1 MTWWAD
7 GPRGPGHRKPAAR
20 GSGARRAFGA
30 TWWGKAWVEALENR
44 ARLDPNRLPRGRG
57 YARSGAVLDI
67 EPLPG
72 QVRATVQGS
81 RRRPYDVVVRVREF
95 DGVEWDRVL
104 DAVVAEVGR
113 AAALLDGELVPEVQG
128 DVARAGL
135 DLLPGP
141 GELGPRCSCPDAAD
155 PCKHAAAVC
164 YLVADLLDADP
175 FALLLLRGRDR
186 DSVLAGLRARRGASG
201 SGEPIAAPADPGVP
215 AREVFATAS
224 RPPLPRPPLP
234 PRRPGRPA
242 TLAVDPPA
250 GSGVTVPDLLA
261 LAQDAATRAW
271 ELASGSGDGGLALT
285 ADEDLARRAA
295 AALGTPAL
303 DMLARRTGRAPR
315 DLARQALA
323 WRAGG
328 STALAV
334 LEHSWPARAEELAD
348 GRAALADGGPVR
360 IRGNAVTSG
369 SAQLRLGRD
378 GQWYRLDKVRG
389 TWELR
394 RPPATRPEDLMS
406 GD

>member
-7 GPRGPGHRKPAAR
+7 GPTGPGHRKPAAQ
-20 GSGARRAFGA
+20 GTGARRAFGA
-30 TWWGKAWVEALENR
+30 TWWGRAWIEALETR

-57 YARSGAVLDI
+57 YARSGAVL
-67 EPLPG
+67 EMEALPG
-72 QVRATVQGS
+72 QLRASVQGS

-95 DGVEWDRVL
+95 DAAEWDRVL
-104 DAVVAEVGR
+104 DAVAAEVGR
-113 AAALLDGELVPEVQG
+113 TAALLDGELEPAVLD

-141 GELGPRCSCPDAAD
+141 GELGPRCSCPDDAD

-164 YLVADLLDADP
+164 YLVADLLDVDP

-186 DSVLAGLRARRGASG
+186 DAVLAGLRARRGGNG
-201 SGEPIAAPADPGVP
+201 SGEPTAEPVDEGLP
-215 AREVFATAS
+215 ARDAFATTA

-242 TLAVDPPA
+242 TWAVDPPA
-250 GSGVTVPDLLA
+250 GSGVTLSDLQA

-271 ELASGSGDGGLALT
+271 ELATGAGDGGLTLT
-285 ADEDLARRAA
+285 KDEDVARRAA
-295 AALGTPAL
+295 AALGTPAFEV
-303 DMLARRTGRAPR
+303 LARRVERAPR

-328 STALAV
+328 AGALAV
-334 LEHSWPARAEELAD
+334 LDELWPAPADELAD
-348 GRAALADGGPVR
+348 GRTALADVGPVR
-360 IRGNAVTSG
+360 VRKNTLTSG
-369 SAQLRLGRD
+369 SVQLRLGRD
-378 GQWYRLDKVRG
+378 RQWYRLDKVHG

-394 RPPATRPEDLMS
+394 RAPEARPQDLLT

>member
-1 MTWWAD
+1 VSWWSDA
-7 GPRGPGHRKPAAR
+7 PRGPGHRVPAAR
-20 GSGARRAFGA
+20 GAGARRAFGA
-30 TWWGKAWVEALENR
+30 TWWGRAWVEALETR

-57 YARSGAVLDI
+57 YARSGAVLEM
-67 EPLPG
+67 EPSPG
-72 QVRATVQGS
+72 KVRASVQGS
-81 RRRPYDVVVRVREF
+81 RRRPYDVVVRVRQF
-95 DGVEWDRVL
+95 DDAEWDRVL

-113 AAALLDGELVPEVQG
+113 AAALLDGELVPEVLD

-164 YLVADLLDADP
+164 YLVADLLDADA
-175 FALLLLRGRDR
+175 FVLLLLRGRDR
-186 DSVLAGLRARRGASG
+186 DQVLAGLRARRGGSG
-201 SGEPIAAPADPGVP
+201 SGEPAAAPVDPGML
-215 AREVFATAS
+215 ARDVFASEA

-250 GSGVTVPDLLA
+250 GCGVTVPDLLA
-261 LAQDAATRAW
+261 LAQDAANRAW
-271 ELASGSGDGGLALT
+271 ELSTGAGDGGLALT
-285 ADEDLARRAA
+285 EDEDLARRAA
-295 AALGTPAL
+295 AALGSPAF
-303 DMLARRTGRAPR
+303 DHLARRAGRSPR

-328 STALAV
+328 AAGLAV
-334 LEHSWPARAEELAD
+334 LDELWPAPAEELAD
-348 GRAALADGGPVR
+348 GQAALAAGGPARVR
-360 IRGNAVTSG
+360 ANTVTRGPV
-369 SAQLRLGRD
+369 QLRLGRD

-389 TWELR
+389 AWELR
-394 RPPATRPEDLMS
+394 RPPSVRPEDLLA

>member
-1 MTWWAD
+1 MSWWTD
-7 GPRGPGHRKPAAR
+7 SPGHRKPAAR
-20 GSGARRAFGA
+20 GAGARRAFGA
-30 TWWGKAWVEALENR
+30 TWWGRAWVDALETR

-57 YARSGAVLDI
+57 YARSGAVLEI

-72 QVRATVQGS
+72 QVRASVQGS

-95 DGVEWDRVL
+95 DGAEWDRVL

-113 AAALLDGELVPEVQG
+113 AAALLDGELVPEVLD

-141 GELGPRCSCPDAAD
+141 GELGPRCSCPDGAD

-175 FALLLLRGRDR
+175 FTLLLLRGRDR
-186 DSVLAGLRARRGASG
+186 DAVLAALRARRGGVA
-201 SGEPIAAPADPGVP
+201 SGEPLVEPVDTGLP
-215 AREVFATAS
+215 ARDLFATAS

-242 TLAVDPPA
+242 TLAVDPPS
-250 GSGVTVPDLLA
+250 GSGVTALDLLA

-271 ELASGSGDGGLALT
+271 ELATGAGDGGLALT
-285 ADEDLARRAA
+285 ADEDLARRAG
-295 AALGTPAL
+295 AALGTPAFEV
-303 DMLARRTGRAPR
+303 LARRSGRAPR
-315 DLARQALA
+315 DLARLALA

-328 STALAV
+328 ASALAV
-334 LEHSWPARAEELAD
+334 LAEQWSAPAEELAEA
-348 GRAALADGGPVR
+348 RTALAGIGPARV
-360 IRGNAVTSG
+360 RGNSVTSG
-369 SAQLRLGRD
+369 SVQLRLGRD
-378 GQWYRLDKVRG
+378 RQWYRLDKVRG

-394 RPPATRPEDLMS
+394 RGPQARPQDLLA